1 MNHGP
6 VLNMTH
12 HVQSNSQHSRDE
24 SDKFRVPVLQLCL
37 KNWQIRQDLTP
48 GFTNVKALLDK
59 RRLKC
64 SIGSEILFLFKKM
77 HVVKPHSVLKAETSW
92 QKVAEELNESL
103 FCSLYV
109 LVWQTLLNL
118 VCVLGLSEVAVF

>member
-1 MNHGP
+1 M
-6 VLNMTH
+6 
-12 HVQSNSQHSRDE
+12 
-24 SDKFRVPVLQLCL
+24 
-37 KNWQIRQDLTP
+37 
-48 GFTNVKALLDK
+48 KALLDK

-109 LVWQTLLNL
+109 LV
-118 VCVLGLSEVAVF
+118 